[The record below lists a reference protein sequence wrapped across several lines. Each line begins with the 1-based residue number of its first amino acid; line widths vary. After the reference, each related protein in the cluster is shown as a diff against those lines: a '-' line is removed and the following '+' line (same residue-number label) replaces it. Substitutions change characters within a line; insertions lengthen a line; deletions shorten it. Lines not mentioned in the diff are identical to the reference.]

1 MTNVHRTAIDQL
13 YDFTG
18 FAWDQIVEAA
28 GPGEEILSRPAPGSG
43 WPALR
48 HCLGHMVLTYERWL
62 PAIIEGRSLPVPDV
76 AEDDFRTWASLRT
89 YREGV
94 RETFLSHLRG
104 WSDAEIHAVHDVDV
118 DEILIPYS
126 RAELMAHLLL
136 HERGHHGDVTT
147 LFYQLG
153 LEVPTIEYRFHLQR
167 EP

>member
-1 MTNVHRTAIDQL
+1 MERSAIDHL

-28 GPGEEILSRPAPGSG
+28 GPGEEILARPAPGSG

-48 HCLGHMVLTYERWL
+48 HCLGHMVLAYERWL
-62 PAIIEGRSLPVPDV
+62 PAIIEGKSRPIPDV
-76 AEDDFRTWASLRT
+76 GEDDFRTWASLAAHR
-89 YREGV
+89 RRV
-94 RETFLSHLRG
+94 RETFQAHLHG
-104 WSDAEIHAVHDVDV
+104 WSDPEIHEVGAVDV
-118 DEILIPYS
+118 DGSPIMYS

-167 EP
+167 ER

>member
-1 MTNVHRTAIDQL
+1 VDRSAIAHL

-62 PAIIEGRSLPVPDV
+62 PAIVEGKTLPVPDV
-76 AEDDFRTWASLRT
+76 QEDNFRTWASLETHR
-89 YREGV
+89 RRV

-104 WSDAEIHAVHDVDV
+104 WSDAEIDKVGEVNFDG
-118 DEILIPYS
+118 IPIMYS

-153 LEVPTIEYRFHLQR
+153 LEVPTIEYRFHLRR